1 MQPLPILLCSL
12 SILLTANAAPPK
24 KFGDSPPDALSL
36 NAVTASVFANN
47 PAIKAARAKWES
59 MKQRVP
65 QAAAWDDLKISASSR
80 LGRFVDVA
88 TNSFTDQTLSV
99 EQMIPLSGKNQSR
112 ARIAAAEALA
122 GLEELRRK
130 ELDVLGQARAAYFRL
145 AKDYTLLELNRS
157 DEASLTQTLEM
168 GRAKLEVGNQ
178 AQADVLTTEGDLVR
192 IAEARRDLERAISED
207 TTRLNVLMNRQPS
220 APLGRPAAL
229 STHPAMPR
237 LERLQSLLFSHRP
250 EVRMA
255 EAGVTGAKAKLE
267 LAKREWIPD
276 PAVSVETQR
285 YNGGSQF
292 ASEVSAGISFNVPWF
307 NGKKYRAG
315 ESEAQKAMEAAQWA
329 LESARTEA
337 LGLLRDQ
344 FQKIE
349 TSYRHV
355 EAFEARL
362 IPNARQTLQ
371 TNRTNYEGG
380 KTSFLEMVMAD
391 RSLREVESLFQQHLA
406 DCQIAIAEVEAL
418 VGADIDATPSHHETY
433 SRRSK

>member
-1 MQPLPILLCSL
+1 LP
-12 SILLTANAAPPK
+12 A
-24 KFGDSPPDALSL
+24 G
-36 NAVTASVFANN
+36 
-47 PAIKAARAKWES
+47 
-59 MKQRVP
+59 
-65 QAAAWDDLKISASSR
+65 
-80 LGRFVDVA
+80 G
-88 TNSFTDQTLSV
+88 
-99 EQMIPLSGKNQSR
+99 
-112 ARIAAAEALA
+112 IAAQ
-122 GLEELRRK
+122 GTRCPR
-130 ELDVLGQARAAYFRL
+130 QARAAYFRL

-192 IAEARRDLERAISED
+192 IAEARRIWSAPFPRTA
-207 TTRLNVLMNRQPS
+207 TRLNVLMNRQPS

-285 YNGGSQF
+285 YNGGSQV

-433 SRRSK
+433 SGGPNERAKIPALSGRHRGNGQPRGVADRVPKTGRCGH